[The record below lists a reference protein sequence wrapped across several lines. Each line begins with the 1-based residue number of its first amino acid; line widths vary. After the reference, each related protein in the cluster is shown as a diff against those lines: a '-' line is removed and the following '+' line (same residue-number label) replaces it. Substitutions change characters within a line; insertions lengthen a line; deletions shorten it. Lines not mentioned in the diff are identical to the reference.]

1 MLVWEDDS
9 RTHNTTARVVPSP
22 DSATA
27 VRSAVEAQP
36 TPAPAVVDAA
46 QLAAHTAQSLS
57 LNPH

>member
-22 DSATA
+22 DSAPA

-36 TPAPAVVDAA
+36 TPAPVADVAQPAA
-46 QLAAHTAQSLS
+46 R
-57 LNPH
+57 PP